1 MPRSFWQVASIQN
14 FGTIYINIA
23 KLSSNCLFYRE
34 KLGVY
39 NNPEHASSFL
49 AGNLRQLTFVANLS
63 SNFLFYREKLA
74 YITTVN
80 MQVPVL
86 PSESKEDVSQVE
98 DLLQDGRMGHEV

>member
-1 MPRSFWQVASIQN
+1 MQVPFWQAELLAFKI
-14 FGTIYINIA
+14 
-23 KLSSNCLFYRE
+23 
-34 KLGVY
+34 LG
-39 NNPEHASSFL
+39 
-49 AGNLRQLTFVANLS
+49 QLTFVAKLS
-63 SNFLFYREKLA
+63 STCLFYREKLA